1 MTEVRLR
8 TTERA
13 FLLTLKIEI
22 KSNVA
27 NMVHDYSYTF
37 TIRRLETFRR

>member
-1 MTEVRLR
+1 M
-8 TTERA
+8 ERV
-13 FLLTLKIEI
+13 FLNLCVVLLLNLKIEI

-37 TIRRLETFRR
+37 YYKKIGDF

>member
-1 MTEVRLR
+1 MKRVFLNLCVVL
-8 TTERA
+8 
-13 FLLTLKIEI
+13 LLTSKIEI

-37 TIRRLETFRR
+37 TIRRLGALLGG

>member
-1 MTEVRLR
+1 M
-8 TTERA
+8 ERV
-13 FLLTLKIEI
+13 FLNLCVVLLLNLKIEI

-37 TIRRLETFRR
+37 TIGRLEIFGR